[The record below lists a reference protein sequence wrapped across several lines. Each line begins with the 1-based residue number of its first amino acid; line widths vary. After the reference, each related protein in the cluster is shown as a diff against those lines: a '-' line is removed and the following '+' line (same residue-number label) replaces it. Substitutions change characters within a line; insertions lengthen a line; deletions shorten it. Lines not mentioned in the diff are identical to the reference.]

1 MLKLRISRG
10 NTLLDVIISLC
21 IFTLMSV
28 AAFDI
33 YMAKV
38 RLKNQNNQ
46 LSNYINCIEVAARN
60 IYLNHSYDE
69 LLSYSGDD
77 LWYIS
82 YQHLSVEGLSKPQ
95 ILSLLETT
103 ADNQDTYLCVKISG
117 SEVLKL
123 SFELKYTIAGKV
135 DFIEY
140 ETYKGSY
147 N

>member
-77 LWYIS
+77 LWYIN
-82 YQHLSVEGLSKPQ
+82 QQDLNVDNLSQGQ
-95 ILSLLETT
+95 ILSLLSP
-103 ADNQDTYLCVKISG
+103 NMKM
-117 SEVLKL
+117 
-123 SFELKYTIAGKV
+123 
-135 DFIEY
+135 IEHI
-140 ETYKGSY
+140 
-147 N
+147 